1 MAALNSKVKKDRYP
15 GRGIGN
21 QDAAS
26 DQSYPERDA
35 AAG

>member
-1 MAALNSKVKKDRYP
+1 MAALNSKSKSRYP

>member
-1 MAALNSKVKKDRYP
+1 MAALKFESQKSRYP